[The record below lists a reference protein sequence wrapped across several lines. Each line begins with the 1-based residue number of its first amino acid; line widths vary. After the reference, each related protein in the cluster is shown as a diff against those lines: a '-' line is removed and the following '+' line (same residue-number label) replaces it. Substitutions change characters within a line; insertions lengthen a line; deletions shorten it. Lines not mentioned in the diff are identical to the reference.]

1 MATETEKS
9 KNLLFVRSV
18 IDDAGLTPNEFRL
31 ICHFARRGTC
41 YSSLAKIADVTEM
54 SVRTVQKTLKFLV
67 EEGLVLKEVHPGRQD
82 IYRLPDPATLEKK
95 LESGKLQERKNLK
108 KKDFEQKKIKKKLEK
123 EEFILEDKVE
133 ES

>member
-1 MATETEKS
+1 MIAETEKS

-41 YSSLAKIADVTEM
+41 YSSLAKIAYVTEM

-67 EEGLVLKEVHPGRQD
+67 EEGLVLKEAHPGRQD
-82 IYRLPDPATLEKK
+82 IYRLPEPATLAKK
-95 LESGKLQERKNLK
+95 LQSGKLQERKILK
-108 KKDFEQKKIKKKLEK
+108 NKEFEQKKSKQKLED
-123 EEFILEDKVE
+123 EELVLKDEVDE
-133 ES
+133 N